1 MQSRDPGLTER
12 LRRVADRALELARV
26 RLELLGVELQAELL
40 RLLGALTALLL
51 ALLLGV
57 AALLM
62 LVFAALLWVPDVW
75 RAPVGAGLG
84 AAFLVGAAGCWFW
97 AKQQLAAGK
106 PFAASVA
113 ELARDRRALEP
124 ENGPDGGP
132 ACGPG
137 ARP

>member
-1 MQSRDPGLTER
+1 MESRDPGLTER
-12 LRRVADRALELARV
+12 LRRMAERALELARV

-40 RLLGALTALLL
+40 RLFGALTALLL

-62 LVFAALLWVPDVW
+62 LVFAALLWVPDAW
-75 RAPVGAGLG
+75 RAPLGAGLG
-84 AAFLVGAAGCWFW
+84 AAFLFGAAASWYW
-97 AKQQLAAGK
+97 AKRQLAAGR

-113 ELARDRRALEP
+113 ELARDQRALEP
-124 ENGPDGGP
+124 E
-132 ACGPG
+132 AEPG

>member
-1 MQSRDPGLTER
+1 MESRDPGLTER

-26 RLELLGVELQAELL
+26 RLELLGVELQSELL
-40 RLLGALTALLL
+40 RLFGALTALLL

-84 AAFLVGAAGCWFW
+84 AAFLIGAAGCWFW
-97 AKQQLAAGK
+97 AKQQLATGK

-124 ENGPDGGP
+124 EDGAEATG
-132 ACGPG
+132 GQG
-137 ARP
+137 ARR

>member
-1 MQSRDPGLTER
+1 MESRDPGLTER
-12 LRRVADRALELARV
+12 LRRMAERTLELARV

-40 RLLGALTALLL
+40 RLFGALTALLL

-62 LVFAALLWVPDVW
+62 MVFSLLLWVPDPW
-75 RAPVGAGLG
+75 RAPLGAGMG
-84 AAFLVGAAGCWFW
+84 AAFLIGALGAWYW
-97 AKQQLAAGK
+97 AKRQLSLGR

-113 ELARDRRALEP
+113 ELARDRRAVSDED
-124 ENGPDGGP
+124 GPD
-132 ACGPG
+132 AARG